1 MTLRFGGINM
11 QSKRILSLIFLSL
24 LVVSGLTSFMENH
37 IVPVSAET
45 TGDSTPTDLSGI
57 TVGIY
62 EGYITSMDFRVNESR
77 QALTNMFTWMNASVF
92 IFNATDLLNGCLW
105 ACEILA
111 IPEGLGPI
119 TERRLTDDGLQ
130 VIREWIALGGSYIG
144 VRGSAAMAF
153 TGSYFEGITTTF
165 DLGLVNG
172 TSYEVEEL
180 NSLQMTDVAINQDCT
195 GPDLSNM
202 PVNQSVLFR
211 TGRYFVPDEGQ
222 DIICIANYTHN
233 NQPAMIAAEY
243 GEGNLFISSPH
254 FEYEENGDR
263 DGTDYMDA
271 FDDPDSEWPLLLTIS
286 RWLINSSPTVA
297 NISSWSYEPSI
308 PYQLPMDLILVS
320 GGIGVVLI
328 LVAVVILKRR

>member
-1 MTLRFGGINM
+1 MLNR
-11 QSKRILSLIFLSL
+11 RALSVVFLSL
-24 LVVSGLTSFMENH
+24 LAVSGLVSFMGNH
-37 IVPVSAET
+37 IGPVSAET
-45 TGDSTPTDLSGI
+45 TGDSTPTDLNGI

-62 EGYITSMDFRVNESR
+62 EGYISSIVNESR
-77 QALTNMFTWMNASVF
+77 QALYNMFTWMNASVY
-92 IFNATDLLNGCLW
+92 IFNTTDLLNGCLW

-111 IPEGLGPI
+111 IPEGLGPF
-119 TERRLTDDGLQ
+119 TEQKITDDGLQ
-130 VIREWIALGGSYIG
+130 AIREWVALGGSYIG
-144 VRGSAAMAF
+144 VRGSAAIAMN
-153 TGSYFEGITTTF
+153 GSYFEGFTTTF
-165 DLGLVNG
+165 DLALVNG

-180 NSLQMTDVAINQDCT
+180 DSIQMTNVSINRDST
-195 GPDLSNM
+195 GPDLSDM
-202 PVNQSVLFR
+202 PVNQSVLFS
-211 TGRYFVPDEGQ
+211 TGRYFVPSKGQ

-271 FDDPDSEWPLLLTIS
+271 YDDPDSEWPLLLTIS
-286 RWLINSSPTVA
+286 IWLIDSSPTVA
-297 NISSWSYEPSI
+297 NISSWPYEPTI

-328 LVAVVILKRR
+328 LVTVVILKRW

>member
-1 MTLRFGGINM
+1 MGNR
-11 QSKRILSLIFLSL
+11 
-24 LVVSGLTSFMENH
+24 

-62 EGYITSMDFRVNESR
+62 EGYINSIDPRVNESR
-77 QALTNMFTWMNASVF
+77 QALHKMFTWMNASVF

-130 VIREWIALGGSYIG
+130 VIREWVALGGSYIG
-144 VRGSAAMAF
+144 VRGSAAMAMN
-153 TGSYFEGITTTF
+153 GSYFEGYTTTF
-165 DLGLVNG
+165 DLALVNG

-180 NSLQMTDVAINQDCT
+180 DPLQMTNVSINRDST
-195 GPDLSNM
+195 GPDLSDM

-211 TGRYFVPDEGQ
+211 TGRYFVPSERQ
-222 DIICIANYTHN
+222 EIICIANYTHN

-263 DGTDYMDA
+263 DGTDYMDD

-286 RWLINSSPTVA
+286 RWLVDSSPTVA
-297 NISSWSYEPSI
+297 NISSWPYEPTI